1 MSVAIVH
8 QQVSGRQATEYSAR
22 AYSLPI
28 SSPFKIFRRKVG
40 FQLLLGT
47 RPYEL
52 VGRPDVC
59 FWVKSRRPKE
69 IRTSNF

>member
-28 SSPFKIFRRKVG
+28 SSPFKIFCRKVG
-40 FQLLLGT
+40 FQLKDT
-47 RPYEL
+47 
-52 VGRPDVC
+52 VGFSPERG
-59 FWVKSRRPKE
+59 R
-69 IRTSNF
+69 